1 VFVSMSWDVP
11 DGVYRVMLDR
21 SDGPS
26 LMVTRLRLFRGQ
38 GSAGMAVGD
47 TRTVTAVRVLDP
59 SGRTLCTA
67 RMPRPV

>member
-1 VFVSMSWDVP
+1 
-11 DGVYRVMLDR
+11 MLDR

-59 SGRTLCTA
+59 SGRTLCMA